1 MNTTQAIVTLKS
13 GMKKF
18 GTIIN
23 DNFDENI
30 LFIPSSDLLLI
41 DMEQAA
47 RLIQCISVSE
57 IESIDTYLK

>member
-18 GTIIN
+18 GTILN
-23 DNFDENI
+23 DNFNESI
-30 LFIPSSDLLLI
+30 LFIPSADILLI

>member
-18 GTIIN
+18 GTILN
-23 DNFDENI
+23 DNFNESI
-30 LFIPSSDLLLI
+30 LFIPSADILLI
-41 DMEQAA
+41 DIEQAA